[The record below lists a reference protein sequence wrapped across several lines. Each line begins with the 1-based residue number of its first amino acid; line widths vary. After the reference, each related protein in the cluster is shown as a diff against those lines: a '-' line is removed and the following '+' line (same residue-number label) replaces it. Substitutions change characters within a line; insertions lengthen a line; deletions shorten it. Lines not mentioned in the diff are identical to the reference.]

1 MAYGYNIFTVSDEML
16 DKVLPLAPQLLWLL
30 MLNTRTSLETTLNG
44 NLILA
49 IIANSFCFHLH

>member
-30 MLNTRTSLETTLNG
+30 MLNTHTSLETTLNG
-44 NLILA
+44 NPILA
-49 IIANSFCFHLH
+49 IIANSFCFRLH